1 MVDVL
6 VNAVSTLAA
15 LCRGDRLGVGD
26 IQGRIMEC
34 GAAAFLVEFLRAKDD
49 ALQTAT
55 ADAIAAV
62 CDKNETIQVI
72 FLAYVV

>member
-1 MVDVL
+1 
-6 VNAVSTLAA
+6 
-15 LCRGDRLGVGD
+15 
-26 IQGRIMEC
+26 MEC